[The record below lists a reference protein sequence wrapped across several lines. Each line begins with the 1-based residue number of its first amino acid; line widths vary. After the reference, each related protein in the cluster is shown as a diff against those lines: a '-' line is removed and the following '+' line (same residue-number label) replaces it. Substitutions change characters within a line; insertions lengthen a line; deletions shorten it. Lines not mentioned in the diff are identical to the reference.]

1 MTIRSMTG
9 YGAGEHSSDTATFR
23 CEIRCLNSRFVETNL
38 RIPRAFMAL
47 EIELQNVVKEKL
59 HRGKI
64 DIMFDV
70 QYRDRSQFLR
80 QIDTNA
86 VQHYLD
92 CLNKIGTQLGSNAG
106 LKSIP
111 QTLDM
116 TRVLSLDGVLLD
128 ASRESSSVDAHK
140 SAIFAALN
148 QAISAVETMRKT
160 EGLALKTALTDLIA
174 QITADRKQ
182 VQSLLPMLRE
192 RLQQNFV
199 KRIQTS
205 IQTLQQSGTTGIP
218 AEDRIATEIAFL
230 LDKMDIAEEVTRLEV
245 HEVEFLKAMDAKEP
259 AGRRLDFLCQE
270 MHREVNTMSNK
281 TVQTDAAKFT
291 VNMKQNIERIRQQV
305 QNLE

>member
-9 YGAGEHSSDTATFR
+9 YGAGEQSSSTATFR

-70 QYRDRSQFLR
+70 QYRDRTQFLR
-80 QIDTNA
+80 QIDENA
-86 VQHYLD
+86 VKHYLD
-92 CLNKIGTQLGSNAG
+92 CLNKISSQVGSNSG
-106 LKSIP
+106 LKGLP
-111 QTLDM
+111 QTLDT
-116 TRVLSLDGVLLD
+116 TRLLSLEGVLMD
-128 ASRESSSVDAHK
+128 ATRESSSVDNHK
-140 SAIFAALN
+140 AAIFAALN
-148 QAISAVETMRKT
+148 QAIAAVETMRKT
-160 EGLALKTALTDLIA
+160 EGTALKSALSDLVS
-174 QITADRKQ
+174 QITTDRKQ
-182 VQSLLPMLRE
+182 VQNLLPMLRE
-192 RLQQNFV
+192 RLQQNFI

-205 IQTLQQSGTTGIP
+205 LQTLQQSGTTGLP
-218 AEDRIATEIAFL
+218 AEERIATEIAFL

-245 HEVEFLKAMDAKEP
+245 HEIEFMKAMDAKEP